1 LEVVLE
7 KLDFFG
13 DIVEPEIDEFEG
25 AWRGRDVMPE
35 EKPPFSKSEGVCCGR
50 DVMSDE

>member
-1 LEVVLE
+1 LEVKLE

-25 AWRGRDVMPE
+25 AWRGRDVMSE
-35 EKPPFSKSEGVCCGR
+35 EKPLFSEAEGA
-50 DVMSDE
+50 